1 MKRYFGFLGL
11 IVSTLF
17 TSVTVAS
24 AAAEGAAAAGTDSG
38 LVALGAAFAI
48 GVAILGATLGQGRAV
63 AAALESI
70 GRNPAAAG
78 KIFTPMIIGLV
89 FMEALGI
96 FAFVIAFFLQGKI

>member
-1 MKRYFGFLGL
+1 MKRYLGFLGL
-11 IVSTLF
+11 LVSSLF
-17 TSVTVAS
+17 TSVAFAS
-24 AAAEGAAAAGTDSG
+24 AETAGAATAAGDGG
-38 LVALGAAFAI
+38 LIAIGAAFAI

-63 AAALESI
+63 AAALDSI

>member
-11 IVSTLF
+11 VISTLF
-17 TSVTVAS
+17 TSIATAS
-24 AAAEGAAAAGTDSG
+24 AEGSAAAGTEGG
-38 LVALGAAFAI
+38 LIAIGAAFAI

-78 KIFTPMIIGLV
+78 KIFTPMVIGLV

>member
-1 MKRYFGFLGL
+1 MKRYASIFSFVLTSLLCSSAYAQEHAAGATGDQSGL
-11 IVSTLF
+11 I
-17 TSVTVAS
+17 
-24 AAAEGAAAAGTDSG
+24 
-38 LVALGAAFAI
+38 ALGAAFAI

-78 KIFTPMIIGLV
+78 KIQTPMILGLV

-96 FAFVIAFFLQGKI
+96 FAFVIAYLLVGKF

>member
-1 MKRYFGFLGL
+1 MKRYSSIITFLL
-11 IVSTLF
+11 
-17 TSVTVAS
+17 AS
-24 AAAEGAAAAGTDSG
+24 FAGSAFAEGAAEKAASG
-38 LVALGAAFAI
+38 QAGLIALGAAFAI

-78 KIFTPMIIGLV
+78 KIQTPMILGLV

-96 FAFVIAFFLQGKI
+96 FAFVIAYTLAGKF